1 MKGYYVFNVKVL
13 GVSIGL
19 TFSWEEA
26 CKWVN
31 ESTQPHN
38 ARIVTLLRRGV

>member
-1 MKGYYVFNVKVL
+1 MRGYYVFNVKVL

-26 CKWVN
+26 CRWVN
-31 ESTQPHN
+31 ESTQPRN
-38 ARIVTLLRRGV
+38 ARIIAVHYKGV